1 MPVGSVDSTSPLNAS
16 APAEVSDGSLDR
28 QAFLKL
34 LVAQLSH
41 QDPLKPMEGTE
52 FVTQLAQFSAV
63 EQALAQSAKLDLLSV
78 QLRGLSNNE
87 ATNLVGKTVTVRA
100 SGMTFDG
107 KSPTSSSVNLEGAAQ
122 KMTVEVRD
130 ADGRVVRTMDLGQ
143 HPAGPVSVGWDG
155 KSDAG
160 ATMPAGSYTIEVR
173 ATDGD
178 DKPVDVTQEVT
189 GVVKTVTFDKG
200 YPELVLDSGVR
211 VPVSALVSVGAGP
224 STQPIPSAS
233 IQLPGSIQLPL
244 ADKTLPK
251 TLDLSAV
258 DAFLGARPEPK

>member
-1 MPVGSVDSTSPLNAS
+1 MPVGSVDNNSSVSANAPS
-16 APAEVSDGSLDR
+16 EVSDGTLDR

-87 ATNLVGKTVTVRA
+87 ATNLVGKTVTVRG
-100 SGMTFDG
+100 SGLSFDG
-107 KSPTSSSVNLEGAAQ
+107 KSPTSSSVSLDAPAASV
-122 KMTVEVRD
+122 KVDVRD
-130 ADGRVVRTMDLGQ
+130 AEGNVVRTMDLGP
-143 HPAGPVSVGWDG
+143 HSAGAMAVAWDG

-160 ATMPAGSYTIEVR
+160 ATMPAGNYTIEVH
-173 ATDGD
+173 AADAKGD
-178 DKPVDVTQEVT
+178 SVSVAQEVT
-189 GVVKTVTFDKG
+189 GVVTSVTFEKG

-211 VPVSALVSVGAGP
+211 VPVSDLVSVGATP
-224 STQPIPSAS
+224 AKANTSAASTP
-233 IQLPGSIQLPL
+233 
-244 ADKTLPK
+244 
-251 TLDLSAV
+251 LDLKAL
-258 DAFLGARPEPK
+258 DAFLGKYAQNL

>member
-1 MPVGSVDSTSPLNAS
+1 MPVGSVDTTSSTSATPS
-16 APAEVSDGSLDR
+16 EVSEGSLDR

-100 SGMTFDG
+100 SGLAFDG
-107 KSPTSSSVNLEGAAQ
+107 KSPTSSSISLDGAAQ
-122 KMTVEVRD
+122 KVTVEVRD
-130 ADGRVVRTMDLGQ
+130 GDGKLVRTMDLGP
-143 HPAGPVSVGWDG
+143 HPAGAMPVGWDG

-160 ATMPAGSYTIEVR
+160 VTMPPGNYTIEVH
-173 ATDGD
+173 ATDAKAD
-178 DKPVDVTQEVT
+178 PVGVTQEVS
-189 GVVKTVTFDKG
+189 GVVKSVTFEKG

-211 VPVSALVSVGAGP
+211 VPISALVSVGAAPTGSAVQLP
-224 STQPIPSAS
+224 QP
-233 IQLPGSIQLPL
+233 IQLPQPL
-244 ADKTLPK
+244 QSPLGA
-251 TLDLSAV
+251 LDLSAV
-258 DAFLGARPEPK
+258 DAFLGDSARPR

>member
-1 MPVGSVDSTSPLNAS
+1 MPVGSIDPSSSTSATQPG
-16 APAEVSDGSLDR
+16 EVSEGSLDR

-100 SGMTFDG
+100 SGLAFDG
-107 KSPTSSSVNLEGAAQ
+107 KSPTSSSVSLDAAAE
-122 KMTVEVRD
+122 KVTVEVRD
-130 ADGRVVRTMDLGQ
+130 SEGKVVRTLDI
-143 HPAGPVSVGWDG
+143 GPRPPGAMPVGWDG

-160 ATMPAGSYTIEVR
+160 VTMPAGNYTIEVR
-173 ATDGD
+173 ATDANAD
-178 DKPVDVTQEVT
+178 PVGVTQEVS
-189 GVVKTVTFDKG
+189 GVVKSVTFEKG

-211 VPVSALVSVGAGP
+211 VPVSALVSVGAAPTASVEATPTRLQPP
-224 STQPIPSAS
+224 S
-233 IQLPGSIQLPL
+233 
-244 ADKTLPK
+244 

-258 DAFLGARPEPK
+258 DAFLGDLGRPR